1 MKTTNLKKYDPH
13 LLYHA
18 INITVELRYKVPMQ
32 KVYEIIEAAEEHNK
46 NSDDKITSNDIIELL
61 ENLGSALESSVLTD
75 EPSEEDT
82 LQSKIKELLRLLG
95 CVLSEQELNKILRG
109 EMTIEEALSTKA
121 QLAWKLIFKKDEK
134 GRSRPDQDLVN
145 LLMFCTQEI
154 AIENVEL
161 KIQRVLENYKLENKR
176 HMQEGVLLKS
186 DNMKTLYR
194 ANKIQYDPA
203 ELDKKRVKLKLY
215 IAHMQGYDRDRDRD
229 GSRGIDMS
237 TGEIIDFGDIFIADK
252 EHGSFIDDRANDGID
267 RADIK

>member
-1 MKTTNLKKYDPH
+1 
-13 LLYHA
+13 
-18 INITVELRYKVPMQ
+18 
-32 KVYEIIEAAEEHNK
+32 
-46 NSDDKITSNDIIELL
+46 LL

-186 DNMKTLYR
+186 DNITPITDMNVSGER
-194 ANKIQYDPA
+194 SSIVAA
-203 ELDKKRVKLKLY
+203 AFEAKREPYSTMVK
-215 IAHMQGYDRDRDRD
+215 
-229 GSRGIDMS
+229 
-237 TGEIIDFGDIFIADK
+237 
-252 EHGSFIDDRANDGID
+252 
-267 RADIK
+267 

>member
-1 MKTTNLKKYDPH
+1 
-13 LLYHA
+13 
-18 INITVELRYKVPMQ
+18 
-32 KVYEIIEAAEEHNK
+32 
-46 NSDDKITSNDIIELL
+46 
-61 ENLGSALESSVLTD
+61 
-75 EPSEEDT
+75 
-82 LQSKIKELLRLLG
+82 
-95 CVLSEQELNKILRG
+95 
-109 EMTIEEALSTKA
+109 MTIEEALSTKA

-194 ANKIQYDPA
+194 ANKIQYDPV

-252 EHGSFIDDRANDGID
+252 EHGSFIEDRANDGID